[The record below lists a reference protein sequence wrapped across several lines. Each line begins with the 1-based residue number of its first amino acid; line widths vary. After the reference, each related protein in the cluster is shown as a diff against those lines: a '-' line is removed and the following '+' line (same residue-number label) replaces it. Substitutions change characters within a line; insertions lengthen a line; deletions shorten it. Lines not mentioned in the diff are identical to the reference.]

1 VSGRAWRRAGEPWTG
16 AGLVAAFGAAA
27 ALSGDVTIMAVA
39 VVSLLAAIAALA
51 YNLLIGYAGQ
61 LSFGHAGFYAIGAYA
76 AAMLAARTRLSF
88 AVVLVVAM
96 APAMLIGVV
105 VGLPSLKIR
114 GLFLALATL
123 AFAEITRLLAGNF
136 EVTGGWT
143 GIAGIPAPDLFGHA
157 IGASAYLGVVTALT
171 VVAILACFNLTRS
184 NVGRGLIAIKS
195 NEDFAASVGIEPWRA
210 KLTVFVFSSCLVGL
224 AGVLSAYYLRYV
236 GPDLFTVGYT
246 VQILAV
252 AAVTRFVGLAS
263 VVPFAVLLVGFP
275 EIAFRDYPQLVDFVY
290 AGLLL
295 VAIMVPE
302 IVERRRSARA

>member
-1 VSGRAWRRAGEPWTG
+1 MTPRRWHRIGEPWVG
-16 AGLVAAFGAAA
+16 VGLVVLFGIGVAW
-27 ALSGDVTIMAVA
+27 SGDATVMAVA
-39 VVSLLAAIAALA
+39 VVSLLAAMAALA

-61 LSFGHAGFYAIGAYA
+61 LSFGHAGFYAVGGYA
-76 AAMLAARTRLSF
+76 AAILASRTRLTF
-88 AVVLVVAM
+88 VLVLVIAM
-96 APAMLIGVV
+96 IPAILIGVL
-105 VGLPSLKIR
+105 VGLPSLRIR

-143 GIAGIPAPDLFGHA
+143 GIAGIPSPELFGQA
-157 IGASAYLGVVTALT
+157 LGNRGYVGVVTALT
-171 VVAILACFNLTRS
+171 SVSILACFNLTRS
-184 NVGRGLIAIKS
+184 NIGRGLVAIKS

-224 AGVLSAYYLRYV
+224 AGALSVYYLRYV
-236 GPDLFTVGYT
+236 GPDLFTIGYT

-252 AAVTRFVGLAS
+252 AAVTRFVGLVS
-263 VVPFAVLLVGFP
+263 VVPIAVLLVGFP
-275 EIAFRDYPQLVDFVY
+275 EIAFRDYPQLVDFIY

-302 IVERRRSARA
+302 VRDRWRSPSA